1 MSDTPRVF
9 LTDLHAYNS
18 GTLHGKWV
26 DATDEDE
33 LNEAV
38 REILAS
44 SPHPGGEEWFITDYD
59 NFEGYQVGEY
69 ERLGLVATVGAAIEE
84 HGAAVALWLNNEAG
98 NFENLDSFSDYF
110 ISEVESEKAY
120 EKDMYDE
127 LVLEVFKAGL
137 RELEGHEY
145 RPHLLK
151 MFENSIEDYIDVDR
165 ASNGIAQ
172 DVTFLVGSD
181 GTTYAFRD
189 EP

>member
-1 MSDTPRVF
+1 MSDKPRVF

-18 GTLHGKWV
+18 GSLHGKWV

-59 NFEGYQVGEY
+59 NFYGYQVGEY

-84 HGAAVALWLNNEAG
+84 HGEAVALWLAHDV
-98 NFENLDSFSDYF
+98 ENIDKLDQFTDYLVG
-110 ISEVESEKAY
+110 EVESEEAY
-120 EKDMYDE
+120 EKDMYTE
-127 LVLEVFKAGL
+127 SVLEQFKASL
-137 RELEGHEY
+137 RELEAHEY

-151 MFENSIEDYIDVDR
+151 MFEDSIEDYIDTER
-165 ASNGIAQ
+165 ASNGMAS
-172 DVTFLVGSD
+172 DVTFLSASD

-189 EP
+189 ER